1 MNETLQTLA
10 AYTADRRA
18 EAAAAIR
25 DRGGE
30 KELFPETSAAI
41 KKLLGADHAKLKKY
55 LPDGSEYGKKY
66 RSNIFRYWNK
76 SAELDKVKMISLE
89 APALKVISTYGEC
102 ELLTI
107 DEKKLVARSIAY
119 DLYRELGHAN
129 QTITNDKPQKKN
141 KANDVLLNTLW
152 AEVERQKAQGYD
164 FEQIA
169 GMLQAITKGRLTVGA
184 SKIANEYY
192 TRHPDH
198 KKKAASH

>member
-10 AYTADRRA
+10 QYTADRRA

-25 DRGGE
+25 DHGGE
-30 KELFPETSAAI
+30 KEFFPATAAAI
-41 KKLLGADHAKLKKY
+41 KKLIGADHSKLKKY
-55 LPDGSEYGKKY
+55 LLTGDEYGKKY

-102 ELLTI
+102 ELLTL
-107 DEKKLVARSIAY
+107 DEKKLVARAVAY
-119 DLYRELGHAN
+119 DLYRELGHTN
-129 QTITNDKPQKKN
+129 QMITNDQPAKKN

-152 AEVERQKAQGYD
+152 AEVEREKAQGYD

-169 GMLQAITKGRLTVGA
+169 GMLAAITKGRLSVGA

-192 TRHPDH
+192 TRHPDE